1 MEGGGYCTFLRG
13 GNLLSIYNSL
23 FIGCIS
29 VKHIPNQTKF
39 FLIPETLEF
48 KQQFITGLWFV
59 DCSPDLLQKGKSAPK
74 SHNRATSLVQRN
86 YECRAKFLQSMANTS
101 AVSGSSLLHGQS
113 RSKHSKRSCTDRTAR
128 FHSRQVLT
136 VKTLMNQGMN
146 SNVDPNSDLRS
157 LILTTNGF

>member
-1 MEGGGYCTFLRG
+1 MGGGYCTFLRG

-39 FLIPETLEF
+39 FLISETLEF
-48 KQQFITGLWFV
+48 KLQFITGLWFV
-59 DCSPDLLQKGKSAPK
+59 DCSPDLLQKRMSAPEIAQQSNK
-74 SHNRATSLVQRN
+74 SSTTEVRM
-86 YECRAKFLQSMANTS
+86 QSKVSPVNGQY
-101 AVSGSSLLHGQS
+101 VSGEWIKSSTRQS

-146 SNVDPNSDLRS
+146 SNIDPNSDL
-157 LILTTNGF
+157 